1 MEKKRL
7 ENHPIAGAKYPGFE
21 DLSSLNA
28 VKIRSG
34 FPLSDDRNKP
44 DESILIHLTIT
55 GRCYA
60 RCKGCINSAVTMGSD
75 EPRNSVMTFLEA
87 EPERDAAIIEE
98 LAGRHPAQTV
108 TVCFYGGEPFLA
120 SGKME
125 RTWRI
130 LKESDVANRF
140 RFMVYTNGE
149 LLRELSDLYT
159 GYVLFWSTLREEQSL
174 INCFEEF
181 SRLYGEGLV
190 THFFWHW
197 AESRESFSDF
207 QSYILKYGQEL
218 KKIMDVYVQKIL
230 KGLKKNRISL
240 QDIYDQSAFMAKYT
254 DVVP

>member
-1 MEKKRL
+1 MKKKRL
-7 ENHPIAGAKYPGFE
+7 ENQSIAGAKFPGFE

-34 FPLSDDRNKP
+34 FPLSDDRNRP

-75 EPRNSVMTFLEA
+75 EPRNSMMTFAEA

-98 LAGRHPAQTV
+98 LAGRHPDQTI

-125 RTWRI
+125 RTWKI
-130 LKESDVANRF
+130 LKESDTANRF

-149 LLRELSDLYT
+149 LLSNALNIYPKFMKSIWLY
-159 GYVLFWSTLREEQSL
+159 S
-174 INCFEEF
+174 I
-181 SRLYGEGLV
+181 
-190 THFFWHW
+190 
-197 AESRESFSDF
+197 
-207 QSYILKYGQEL
+207 
-218 KKIMDVYVQKIL
+218 
-230 KGLKKNRISL
+230 
-240 QDIYDQSAFMAKYT
+240 
-254 DVVP
+254 